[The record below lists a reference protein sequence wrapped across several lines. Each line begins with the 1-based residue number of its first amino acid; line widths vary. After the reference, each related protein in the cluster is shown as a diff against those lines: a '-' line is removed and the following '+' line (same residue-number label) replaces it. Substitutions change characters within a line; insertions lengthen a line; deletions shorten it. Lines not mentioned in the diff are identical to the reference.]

1 MQRPLKKRSI
11 TNDVR
16 GKHVSDNINRQVLL
30 VEKPAGKLAPEHFK
44 MSDGVIP
51 ELKDGEALLRVRYI
65 SLDAANRAWM
75 HGATYRAA
83 IETNAVMAGGG
94 IAEVISSRASGLEAG
109 DIVFGDMGW
118 QDYAAVP
125 AKHLSKMPRIEP
137 MTHLL
142 SVYGIAGL
150 TAYFGLLHVGLPKAG
165 ETVVV
170 SAAAGSVGSIVGQIA
185 KIKGCHVVGI
195 AGGKDKCHWLT
206 SELGFDAA
214 VDYRDGAV
222 FKALR
227 AAAPKGIDVYFDN
240 VGGDILEACLAQM
253 NLRGRIACCGAISQ
267 YDGVPSAA
275 GPRGVP
281 GLIVVKRLVMQGFI
295 VMDYMDRRDAALADL
310 QSWVAS
316 GKLKVQED
324 VIAGLE
330 NTPQALIGLLAG
342 ENRGKRMVRL

>member
-1 MQRPLKKRSI
+1 MDDDREG
-11 TNDVR
+11 NAM
-16 GKHVSDNINRQVLL
+16 SDAVNRQVLL
-30 VEKPAGKLAPEHFK
+30 VEKPSGKLGPEHFSLAK
-44 MSDGVIP
+44 GSIP
-51 ELKDGEALLRVRYI
+51 DPKDGEALLRVRYI

-83 IETNAVMAGGG
+83 VEANTVMAGGG
-94 IAEVISSRASGLEAG
+94 IAEVVSSKAPGLAAG
-109 DIVFGDMGW
+109 DIVFGDTGW

-150 TAYFGLLHVGLPKAG
+150 TAYFGLLDVGKPKAG

-185 KIKGCHVVGI
+185 KIKGCRVVGI
-195 AGGKDKCHWLT
+195 AGGADKCAWLT

-214 VDYRDGAV
+214 VDYKDGAT
-222 FKALR
+222 FKALK

-253 NLRGRIACCGAISQ
+253 NNFGRIACCGAISQ
-267 YDGVPSAA
+267 YDGAPSAH

-295 VMDYMDRRDAALADL
+295 VMDFMDQRDRALADL
-310 QSWVAS
+310 QSWVKA

-324 VIAGLE
+324 VIDGLE

-342 ENRGKRMVRL
+342 ENRGKRMVKV

>member
-1 MQRPLKKRSI
+1 M
-11 TNDVR
+11 TAE
-16 GKHVSDNINRQVLL
+16 INRQVLL
-30 VEKPAGKLAPEHFK
+30 VEKPTGKLGPQHFK
-44 MSDGVIP
+44 MSEGGIP
-51 ELKDGEALLRVRYI
+51 EPKDGEALLRVRYI

-83 IETNAVMAGGG
+83 VEANTVMAGGG
-94 IAEVISSRASGLEAG
+94 IAEVVSSKAPGLAAG
-109 DIVFGDMGW
+109 DIVFGDTGW
-118 QDYAAVP
+118 QNYAAVP
-125 AKHLSKMPRIEP
+125 AKHLSKMPRLEP

-150 TAYFGLLHVGLPKAG
+150 TAYFGLLDVGKPKAG

-185 KIKGCHVVGI
+185 KLKGCRVVGI
-195 AGGKDKCHWLT
+195 AGGKDKCDWLT

-214 VDYRDGAV
+214 VDYKDGAV
-222 FKALR
+222 FKALK
-227 AAAPKGIDVYFDN
+227 AAAPNGIDVYFDN
-240 VGGDILEACLAQM
+240 VGGEILEACLAQM

-267 YDGVPSAA
+267 YDGAPSAT

-281 GLIVVKRLVMQGFI
+281 GLIVVKRLIMQGFI
-295 VMDYMDRRDAALADL
+295 VMDYMDQRDRALADL

-316 GKLKVQED
+316 GQLKVQED
-324 VIAGLE
+324 VIDGLE

-342 ENRGKRMVRL
+342 ENRGKRMIRV

>member
-1 MQRPLKKRSI
+1 M
-11 TNDVR
+11 
-16 GKHVSDNINRQVLL
+16 SDTNRQILL
-30 VEKPAGKLAPEHFK
+30 VEKPADKLGREHFK
-44 MSDGVIP
+44 LVEGRMP
-51 ELKDGEALLRVRYI
+51 EPKDGEALLRVRYI

-75 HGATYRAA
+75 HGATYRSAVEA
-83 IETNAVMAGGG
+83 NTVMAGGG
-94 IAEVISSRASGLEAG
+94 IAEVVASKAPGLKPG
-109 DIVFGDMGW
+109 DIVFGDTGW
-118 QDYAAVP
+118 QEYAAVP
-125 AKHLSKMPRIEP
+125 SKHLSKMPRLEP

-150 TAYFGLLHVGLPKAG
+150 TAYFGLLDVGKPKAG

-185 KIKGCHVVGI
+185 KIKGCRVVGI

-206 SELGFDAA
+206 SELSFDAA
-214 VDYRDGAV
+214 VDYKDGAT

-253 NLRGRIACCGAISQ
+253 NLNGRIACCGAISQ
-267 YDGVPSAA
+267 YDGVPSAH

-281 GLIVVKRLVMQGFI
+281 GLIVVKRLIMQGFI
-295 VMDYMDRRDAALADL
+295 VMDYMDKRDAALADL
-310 QSWVAS
+310 QSWVDS

-342 ENRGKRMVRL
+342 ENRGKRMVKV